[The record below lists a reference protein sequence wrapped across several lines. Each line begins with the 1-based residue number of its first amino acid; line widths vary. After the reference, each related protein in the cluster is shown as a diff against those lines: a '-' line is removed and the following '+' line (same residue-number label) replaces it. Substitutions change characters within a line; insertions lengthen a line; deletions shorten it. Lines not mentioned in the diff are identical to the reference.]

1 MFKTIRRKAG
11 LLIAAIAPGIFLVGY
26 NIGTGSITTMA
37 SAGADYGMAMTWP
50 LLLSCIF
57 TYVLIIT
64 FRKYTAVT
72 GKTALYSFR
81 IHFGNA
87 VTLFILGSLLFSEWV
102 SAMGVMGII
111 VQVVHEW
118 SRPLTA
124 GNQGFNS
131 VVVAALFGT
140 VLYLLFWNGKHKV
153 FEKVLA
159 VFVFFMG
166 LSFILTMF
174 MVIPDPAEV
183 VAGLVPKIPE
193 GTNALLL
200 MAGMV
205 GTTMGAILYVVRSI
219 LVQEKG
225 WGIGDLKKEKRDA
238 LFASVMM
245 FFLSVAVMASAAGTL
260 FPAGLHIDNAIDMVK
275 LMEPLAGR
283 FAVSVFVT
291 GIISAGLSSLF
302 PIILLAPW
310 LFADYRNT
318 PRNMKSTSTRL
329 LVLFGVLL
337 GLVIPIFGGR
347 PVLIMIIAMALTS
360 IASPLVIGLM
370 ILLINKKKVMGEHAP
385 LTAFN
390 ILLILIFLF
399 TLFIAGAGLKGIAG
413 LF

>member
-1 MFKTIRRKAG
+1 MVIGKKLGVF
-11 LLIAAIAPGIFLVGY
+11 IAAIAPGIFLVGY

-37 SAGADYGMAMTWP
+37 SAGADYGMMMTWP

-64 FRKYTAVT
+64 FGKYTAVT
-72 GKTALYSFR
+72 GETALSSFR
-81 IHFGNA
+81 RHFGSA
-87 VTLFILGSLLFSEWV
+87 VTLFILASLLFSEWV

-118 SRPLTA
+118 SRPITP
-124 GNQGFNS
+124 GHTGFNS
-131 VVVAALFGT
+131 IVLAALFGAL
-140 VLYLLFWNGKHKV
+140 LYLFFWNGKHKV
-153 FEKVLA
+153 FEKILA
-159 VFVFFMG
+159 FFVFLMG
-166 LSFILTMF
+166 LSFVLTMF
-174 MVIPDPAEV
+174 MVIPDPGEV
-183 VAGLVPKIPE
+183 IAGLVPRIPK

-219 LVQEKG
+219 LVQEEG
-225 WGIGDLKKEKRDA
+225 WGVEDLKKEKKDA
-238 LFASVMM
+238 LFASSMM
-245 FFLSVAVMASAAGTL
+245 FLLSVAVMASAAGTL
-260 FPAGLHIDNAIDMVK
+260 YPAGLHIENAIDMVK

-291 GIISAGLSSLF
+291 GIVSAGLSSLF

-310 LFADYRNT
+310 LFADYSNR
-318 PRNMKSTSTRL
+318 PRNMRSLSSRL

-337 GLVIPIFGGR
+337 GLVIPVFGGR
-347 PVLIMIIAMALTS
+347 PVLIMIVAMALTS

-370 ILLINKKKVMGEHAP
+370 ILLVNKKKVMGEYTP
-385 LTAFN
+385 STAFN
-390 ILLILIFLF
+390 ILLVIIFLF
-399 TLFIAGAGLKGIAG
+399 TLFVAGAGMKGIAG